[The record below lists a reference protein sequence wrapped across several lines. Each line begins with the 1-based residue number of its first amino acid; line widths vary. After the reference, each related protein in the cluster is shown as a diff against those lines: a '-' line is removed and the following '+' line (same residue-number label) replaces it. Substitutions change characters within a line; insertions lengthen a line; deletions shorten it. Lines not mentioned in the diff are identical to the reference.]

1 MERLNI
7 DCLILIFNE
16 LRTDK
21 KSLHSCLLVN
31 KVWCHLVVPILWGK
45 YPWYVID
52 RKESEK
58 LINVIISQL
67 SSSSRKFLSEN
78 NVSLSSTILSK
89 PLTFNYV
96 SLCKFPG
103 AENVSNIINIVNN
116 YDFTKRRDLL
126 EQEIYKLFIS
136 QCKNIKELSWETSQ
150 PLSLF
155 PGALTC
161 FSQLHSL
168 RINMNIVS
176 SNNLHEMAKICKD
189 LNELIVNKYSQ
200 DTPGLISL
208 IDAQRN
214 LKSISFASYYIKKE
228 REGTYEEL
236 SNVLARKGCTINNLY
251 SSNLVGVISHSFLSS
266 FINLKELTIYQ
277 YDDYKSEKIQEF
289 QQYLAISKFPGLQSL
304 KIGGVSCFKELAMLI
319 EKTEGNLSYVY
330 IDMSNKDAESTG
342 MVIKAIADNC
352 PKIEYLSTYLGPKDL
367 IYVKPLL
374 LHCSK
379 LSRLRLKNLY
389 ENNNIGDELLDILTS
404 SSPLSLNNIKLS
416 GGWKYS
422 INSIERFFESYR
434 GRKLLEFGIKDN
446 IHEDNFTIEH
456 IKIIRKYINEGVIG
470 HTNL

>member
-16 LRTDK
+16 LQADK

-31 KVWCHLVVPILWGK
+31 REWCHLVVPILWGK
-45 YPWYVID
+45 YPWHVID

-58 LINVIISQL
+58 LINVIISHL
-67 SSSSRKFLSEN
+67 PSSSRQLLSEN
-78 NVSLSSTILSK
+78 NVSLPSTIFSK
-89 PLTFNYV
+89 PSTFNYV

-103 AENVSNIINIVNN
+103 AENINNIINIVNN

-136 QCKNIKELSWETSQ
+136 QCKGVKELTWETSQ

-161 FSQLHSL
+161 FSQLYSL
-168 RINMNIVS
+168 RINMNSVN
-176 SNNLHEMAKICKD
+176 SNDLFEMAQICKD

-200 DTPGLISL
+200 DTSGLIAL
-208 IDAQRN
+208 IDAQRS
-214 LKSISFASYYIKKE
+214 LKSISFSSYYIKKE
-228 REGTYEEL
+228 KESTCEEL
-236 SNVLARKGCTINNLY
+236 SNVLAKKGCTINNFY
-251 SSNLVGVISHSFLSS
+251 SSNLVGVIPHSFLSS
-266 FINLKELTIYQ
+266 FVNLKDLTIYQ
-277 YDDYKSEKIQEF
+277 YDDYNREKIKEF

-319 EKTEGNLSYVY
+319 EKTEGNISYVY
-330 IDMSNKDAESTG
+330 IDMANRDAENTG
-342 MVIKAIADNC
+342 MLIKAIANNC
-352 PKIEYLSTYLGPKDL
+352 PKIEYLSTYLGPEDL
-367 IYVKPLL
+367 VHVKLL
-374 LHCSK
+374 LLNCSK

-389 ENNNIGDELLDILTS
+389 ENNKIGDELLDILTKF
-404 SSPLSLNNIKLS
+404 SPLSLNNIKLS

-422 INSIERFFESYR
+422 IDAIERFFESYR